1 MGSLVRGLHNPPFM
15 PPGPLREGKKS
26 PIRVSFGQNLVSRP
40 AAGQVPS
47 WDVLSSSGTHWDSL
61 TADIYDFKTSDT
73 PELRSVNP
81 GIALHLSSPTLIDL
95 RLDGYRDTRVRV
107 EGDLLVFPAG
117 SSRQVQ
123 SKRPHRVLVIAL
135 HREALL
141 RATCEMKAADAFELD
156 AHPFLRD
163 AQIEHICHAILAE
176 MDCDYA
182 SGPLYGD
189 SLSLA
194 LCSRLLSRVS
204 SFAVD
209 SGRRGGIA
217 PHILHRVMEYIDSNL
232 TEALRME
239 ELADIASLSEYRF
252 AHNFKTATG
261 ISPHQYVINQ
271 RIERAKRILRETD
284 LSVVETAYSVGCQSL
299 SRFNSLFRRQ
309 SGVTPSTYRSY
320 FR

>member
-1 MGSLVRGLHNPPFM
+1 M
-15 PPGPLREGKKS
+15 PPGSCREGKKS
-26 PIRVSFGQNLVSRP
+26 SIRVSSGQNLVSRP
-40 AAGQVPS
+40 ARDALPS
-47 WDVLSSSGTHWDSL
+47 WDVLSSSGTHWDAL
-61 TADIYDFKTSDT
+61 TAEIYDFKTPET
-73 PELRSVNP
+73 PELRSVDP

-107 EGDLLVFPAG
+107 EGDLSVFPAG
-117 SSRQVQ
+117 SCRQVQ
-123 SKRPHRVLVIAL
+123 SKRPHRVLVVAL
-135 HREALL
+135 HREAVL
-141 RATCEMKAADAFELD
+141 RAIYEMKAADAFELG
-156 AHPFLRD
+156 ANPFLRD

-182 SGPLYGD
+182 SGSLYGD

-204 SFAVD
+204 TFDLD
-209 SGRRGGIA
+209 SRHRGGIA
-217 PHILHRVMEYIDSNL
+217 PHALHRVMEYIDSNL
-232 TEALRME
+232 TAALRME
-239 ELADIASLSEYRF
+239 ELAEIASLSEYRF

-309 SGVTPSTYRSY
+309 IGVTPSTYRSS

>member
-1 MGSLVRGLHNPPFM
+1 LHIAPFM
-15 PPGPLREGKKS
+15 PPVPCGEGKKS
-26 PIRVSFGQNLVSRP
+26 STQVSSGQNLVSEP
-40 AAGQVPS
+40 VHDKLAS
-47 WDVLSSSGTHWDSL
+47 WSVLSSSGARWASL
-61 TADIYDFKTSDT
+61 TADIYDFRTSDT
-73 PELRSVNP
+73 PELRSADP

-95 RLDGYRDTRVRV
+95 TLDGYRDTRVRV
-107 EGDLLVFPAG
+107 EGDLSVFSAG
-117 SSRQVQ
+117 SRRQMQ
-123 SKRPHRVLVIAL
+123 SKRPHKVLVITL
-135 HREALL
+135 HREVVL
-141 RATCEMKAADAFELD
+141 RAIYEMKAAHAFELGGL
-156 AHPFLRD
+156 PFLRD
-163 AQIEHICHAILAE
+163 AQIEHICHAVLAE

-204 SFAVD
+204 SFDPD

-217 PHILHRVMEYIDSNL
+217 PHTLHRVMEYIESNL
-232 TEALRME
+232 TATLRME
-239 ELADIASLSEYRF
+239 ELAEIASLSEYRF

-284 LSVVETAYSVGCQSL
+284 LSVIETAYSVGCQSL

-309 SGVTPSTYRSY
+309 IGATPSAYRSS

>member
-1 MGSLVRGLHNPPFM
+1 M
-15 PPGPLREGKKS
+15 
-26 PIRVSFGQNLVSRP
+26 
-40 AAGQVPS
+40 
-47 WDVLSSSGTHWDSL
+47 
-61 TADIYDFKTSDT
+61 
-73 PELRSVNP
+73 
-81 GIALHLSSPTLIDL
+81 
-95 RLDGYRDTRVRV
+95 
-107 EGDLLVFPAG
+107 
-117 SSRQVQ
+117 Q
-123 SKRPHRVLVIAL
+123 SKRPHKVLVITL
-135 HREALL
+135 HRDAVL
-141 RATCEMKAADAFELD
+141 RAIYEMKGAHAFEFG

-176 MDCDYA
+176 MDYDYP

-204 SFAVD
+204 SFD
-209 SGRRGGIA
+209 PGSGRRGGIA
-217 PHILHRVMEYIDSNL
+217 PHTLHRVMEYIDSNL
-232 TEALRME
+232 TATLRME
-239 ELADIASLSEYRF
+239 ELAEIAGLSEYRF

-299 SRFNSLFRRQ
+299 SRFNSSFRRQ
-309 SGVTPSTYRSY
+309 SGATPSVYRST

>member
-1 MGSLVRGLHNPPFM
+1 
-15 PPGPLREGKKS
+15 
-26 PIRVSFGQNLVSRP
+26 
-40 AAGQVPS
+40 
-47 WDVLSSSGTHWDSL
+47 LSSSGTHWGSL

-73 PELRSVNP
+73 PELRSVDP

-107 EGDLLVFPAG
+107 EGDLSVFSAG
-117 SSRQVQ
+117 SCRQVQ
-123 SKRPHRVLVIAL
+123 SKRPHSVLVIAL
-135 HREALL
+135 HREAVL
-141 RATCEMKAADAFELD
+141 RAIYEVKAASAFELV
-156 AHPFLRD
+156 ALPFLRD
-163 AQIEHICHAILAE
+163 AQIKYICHAILAE

-182 SGPLYGD
+182 SGSLYGD

-204 SFAVD
+204 SFAVG
-209 SGRRGGIA
+209 SSRRGGIA
-217 PHILHRVMEYIDSNL
+217 PHTLHRVMEYIDSNL
-232 TEALRME
+232 TAALRME
-239 ELADIASLSEYRF
+239 ELAEIASLSEYRF

-271 RIERAKRILRETD
+271 RMERAKRVLRETD

-309 SGVTPSTYRSY
+309 IGVTPSTYRSS

>member
-1 MGSLVRGLHNPPFM
+1 
-15 PPGPLREGKKS
+15 
-26 PIRVSFGQNLVSRP
+26 
-40 AAGQVPS
+40 
-47 WDVLSSSGTHWDSL
+47 
-61 TADIYDFKTSDT
+61 
-73 PELRSVNP
+73 
-81 GIALHLSSPTLIDL
+81 
-95 RLDGYRDTRVRV
+95 
-107 EGDLLVFPAG
+107 
-117 SSRQVQ
+117 
-123 SKRPHRVLVIAL
+123 VIAL
-135 HREALL
+135 HREAVL
-141 RATCEMKAADAFELD
+141 RAIYEMKAADAFELG

-176 MDCDYA
+176 MDSDYA
-182 SGPLYGD
+182 SGSLYGD

-204 SFAVD
+204 SFDLD
-209 SGRRGGIA
+209 SRHRGGIA
-217 PHILHRVMEYIDSNL
+217 PHALHRVMEYIDSNL
-232 TEALRME
+232 AAALRME
-239 ELADIASLSEYRF
+239 ELAEIASLSEYRF

-309 SGVTPSTYRSY
+309 IGVTPSTYRSS